1 MMQETNPNL
10 PVLTGKEKRLAN
22 LKQNQKKTTPEVQNP
37 SLTAKDVD
45 AIAKQQ
51 QQLLEQMKPQEPPP
65 APTTFAGNDSY
76 DDFEEQE
83 QEQGDDSFGE
93 TEIDDDFDKWKQ
105 QQQQQQQQQYAG
117 ADDEQDEEQEES
129 DAPPPSDD
137 EPSIEPDDE
146 ILFSAPFIAEKAV
159 EFIEALT
166 VKIFPYLYRKNNL
179 NHKQQRDAI
188 LSELKEKHGEEIQQ
202 PEKKIVEY
210 LRFVKTLPFDS
221 TEKRML
227 GRAILYK
234 FKEMN
239 FTSIDNDKSLGAS
252 LFLIF
257 FFRATPIVQDKMM
270 DKMGN
275 LFDGII
281 GKIGDLFGDD

>member
-1 MMQETNPNL
+1 MQEHNTTGL
-10 PVLTGKEKRLAN
+10 DVLEGKAKRLAN
-22 LKQNQKKTTPEVQNP
+22 LKQNKNKLAPEGTTS

-51 QQLLEQMKPQEPPP
+51 QQLLEQMKPQEPAP
-65 APTTFAGNDSY
+65 APTTFAGNDSD

-83 QEQGDDSFGE
+83 EQQGDDSFGE
-93 TEIDDDFDKWKQ
+93 TEVDDDFDRWKE
-105 QQQQQQQQQYAG
+105 QQQQQYAG

-129 DAPPPSDD
+129 DDPPPSDDD

-146 ILFSAPFIAEKAV
+146 ILFSAEFIAEKAV
-159 EFIEALT
+159 IFIENLT
-166 VKIFPYLYRKNNL
+166 CKIFPYLYRKNNL
-179 NHKQQRDAI
+179 NKKESRDAI
-188 LSELKEKHGEEIQQ
+188 LAELKEKHGEEIQQ
-202 PEKKIVEY
+202 PEKQIVEY
-210 LRFVKTLPFDS
+210 LLYVKTLPLDS

-239 FTSIDNDKSLGAS
+239 FTGIDNDKSLGAS

-257 FFRATPIVQDKMM
+257 FFRATPIVQDKLM
-270 DKMGN
+270 DKMGD

-281 GKIGDLFGDD
+281 SKIGDLFGSDD